1 MLSGVS
7 CVRRL
12 QHAAICVLGIAAGSA
27 LGADTQVQQQL
38 QQREQQ
44 QMELRLKMQQQ
55 LDRAMQ
61 APQGVQVP
69 PALQAPSPAE
79 SADLKRLQLERAQQQ
94 RLQQLH
100 EQQSR
105 RLIAPT
111 PPGQTG
117 LELERQRALQGG
129 SQELKNLEFQ
139 RRMETDRAAP

>member
-1 MLSGVS
+1 MLSGFS
-7 CVRRL
+7 CVSGL
-12 QHAAICVLGIAAGSA
+12 QHAALCVLGIAAGSA
-27 LGADTQVQQQL
+27 LAADTQVQQQL

-61 APQGVQVP
+61 TPQGVQAP

-79 SADLKRLQLERAQQQ
+79 SADLRRLQLERAQQQ

-105 RLIAPT
+105 SLIAPA
-111 PPGQTG
+111 PPGQAG
-117 LELERQRALQGG
+117 LELERQRAVQGG
-129 SQELKNLEFQ
+129 SQELKNFESQ
-139 RRMETDRAAP
+139 RRMDTERAAP